1 MITHNGVM
9 TGQGSPSRSWIH
21 RRWVPW
27 LAGALAF
34 GLTFLVGGAL
44 VADWASRVAQMQ
56 ALLDRVEA
64 SEAVMGKLQDDVAE
78 AFEDHGG
85 DDNEKLDGELRAL
98 AAQAEI
104 DIAEAGQAV
113 ADLPIAV
120 WHVDLERA
128 RDAYL
133 LHNIAWQEY
142 MARASESSSEF
153 LAPQPDVNQTFFD
166 AQQPFIDAIPE
177 PDTAGLIDRVIA
189 IFAPPEGSSSDGMQ
203 T

>member
-1 MITHNGVM
+1 MI
-9 TGQGSPSRSWIH
+9 GQVASHARHERSWIH

-27 LAGALAF
+27 TAGALAF
-34 GLTFLVGGAL
+34 VLTFVIGGVF
-44 VADWASRVAQMQ
+44 VADWASRVVQMQ

-64 SEAVMGKLQDDVAE
+64 SEAVMGELQDEVAA
-78 AFEDHGG
+78 AFEDHGAG
-85 DDNEKLDGELRAL
+85 EDNEKLDGELRTL
-98 AAQAEI
+98 AAQAEV

-113 ADLPIAV
+113 ADLPIAI

-142 MARASESSSEF
+142 MARASESASEF

-177 PDTAGLIDRVIA
+177 PDTAGLIERVIA